1 MKMKALLLP
10 AAIMVMFA
18 TSPVIFSHA
27 AVAAPGSRAEAWQ
40 AKLNLTP
47 DQKAKMEE
55 IHKSSEQQM
64 DALLTPEQLT
74 QKNQAMQ
81 QHKKPNLNLSA
92 DQKAKMKGI
101 RENAKTQMQAVLTPE
116 QQQQWKQMR
125 QQKRQSQ

>member
-1 MKMKALLLP
+1 MKALLLP

-55 IHKSSEQQM
+55 IHKSSEQQI
-64 DALLTPEQLT
+64 DALLTPEQRT
-74 QKNQAMQ
+74 QKDQARQ
-81 QHKKPNLNLSA
+81 QHKRAKLNLTA
-92 DQKAKMKGI
+92 DQKAKMKEI
-101 RENAKTQMQAVLTPE
+101 RQNANTQMQAVLTPE